1 MAGGGLADWFAAR
14 ELALYLNW
22 SSPERSAELT
32 VLQFRHWEFLF
43 AVSFALGFY
52 VMHALSRIKEGREHS
67 ERHVIQQFAAEA
79 MRTLDQLSPI
89 EGLRTAILFP
99 FGRLAERRRQPRV

>member
-1 MAGGGLADWFAAR
+1 
-14 ELALYLNW
+14 
-22 SSPERSAELT
+22 
-32 VLQFRHWEFLF
+32 
-43 AVSFALGFY
+43 
-52 VMHALSRIKEGREHS
+52 
-67 ERHVIQQFAAEA
+67 